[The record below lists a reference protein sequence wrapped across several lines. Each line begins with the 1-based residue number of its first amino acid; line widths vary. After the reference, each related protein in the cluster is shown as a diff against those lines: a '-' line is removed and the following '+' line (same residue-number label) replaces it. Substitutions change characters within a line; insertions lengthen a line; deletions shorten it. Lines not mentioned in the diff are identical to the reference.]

1 MLKQLARSLLGLIF
15 GVGLA
20 QPAMAAPG
28 ITLLNVPSDPTQHE
42 LYQDFN
48 HKHTNRIPEG
58 KDH

>member
-1 MLKQLARSLLGLIF
+1 MKQLVRSPLGLIF

-20 QPAMAAPG
+20 QPAMAAQR
-28 ITLLNVPSDPTQHE
+28 ITMLNVSYDPTYE

-48 HKHTNRIPEG
+48 HEHTNRIPEG

>member
-1 MLKQLARSLLGLIF
+1 MLKQLVRSLLGLIF

-20 QPAMAAPG
+20 RPAMAAQE
-28 ITLLNVPSDPTQHE
+28 ITLLNVPYDPTHE

-48 HKHTNRIPEG
+48 HEHTNRIPEG